1 MSAWWIYRKGVV
13 EYWTMFL
20 ASVTRVIIVLELH
33 FQVLLLL
40 KKICTCILLILNV
53 FTLRFELQSHVV
65 TVESEDRMPQIRNG
79 TIIDRG

>member
-1 MSAWWIYRKGVV
+1 M
-13 EYWTMFL
+13 MFL
-20 ASVTRVIIVLELH
+20 ASVTRVIIVLEVH
-33 FQVLLLL
+33 FQILPLL

-53 FTLRFELQSHVV
+53 STLRFELQSHVV

>member
-13 EYWTMFL
+13 EYWMMFL
-20 ASVTRVIIVLELH
+20 ASVTRVIIVLEVH